1 MAFAE
6 NTLSAF
12 PLVAWLRR
20 VVCGALSGMAVLV
33 VMTLPVLAE
42 QEDVR
47 KELDAVR
54 KSLSR
59 YQQLLERLQSVTAN
73 LSREQSELS
82 LLVPDEALLDQIA
95 RDVNE
100 LREGAQQLEK
110 RITFLEEVIASQAEA
125 PGPSTD
131 NSTRLLLEG
140 LLALQVGE
148 LQQASGAWET
158 LLTQEQSTVPKDWLL
173 LTLADANRRQ
183 ERFQEAA
190 SNYGTLLRKFPKSQV
205 LPQAL
210 YGLGDTFRQMGD
222 TVRQQVIWKELQKAY
237 PEHRLSQQIRRLQA
251 SGKTAGAA
259 NE

>member
-100 LREGAQQLEK
+100 LREGAQRLEK
-110 RITFLEEVIASQAEA
+110 RITF
-125 PGPSTD
+125 
-131 NSTRLLLEG
+131 
-140 LLALQVGE
+140 
-148 LQQASGAWET
+148 W
-158 LLTQEQSTVPKDWLL
+158 
-173 LTLADANRRQ
+173 
-183 ERFQEAA
+183 
-190 SNYGTLLRKFPKSQV
+190 RK
-205 LPQAL
+205 
-210 YGLGDTFRQMGD
+210 
-222 TVRQQVIWKELQKAY
+222 
-237 PEHRLSQQIRRLQA
+237 
-251 SGKTAGAA
+251 
-259 NE
+259 